1 MTMTCNLVEP
11 TPRRRVRR
19 VFSCGALGLFAFAFV
34 SAANP
39 PLPSAA
45 TASAADTPIVLV
57 QATTTLPTKVGAV
70 PASPMEEPIRLLTA
84 AKQAMADV
92 KDYSCVLVKKEK
104 MGDKP
109 PIENVMTLK
118 VRAEPFAVNL
128 RFVEPKALAG
138 QEVVYV
144 AGKNDGKMRVKSAG
158 FLGNLGFV
166 SLDPADARAKATS
179 KHGITES
186 GLANMIERFVVG
198 WDKERKVNVTKVR
211 LADYEFNKRK
221 CTRVETIHLENPE
234 NQFLFYRSVVF
245 FDKETHLP
253 IRVECYDWPAKDGD
267 AGELVE
273 VFSYVNLRLNVG
285 VGDEVFDH

>member
-1 MTMTCNLVEP
+1 MTMLCNLVKQ
-11 TPRRRVRR
+11 TPRRRWRR
-19 VFSCGALGLFAFAFV
+19 VFSFGALGLFACACV

-39 PLPSAA
+39 LPPSVRNAA
-45 TASAADTPIVLV
+45 AGETPIVLA
-57 QATTTLPTKVGAV
+57 QATTTAPMKAGTA
-70 PASPMEEPIRLLTA
+70 ATSPMDEPIRLLA
-84 AKQAMADV
+84 EAKKAMEGV

-109 PIENVMTLK
+109 AVENVMSLK
-118 VRAEPFAVNL
+118 VRAEPFGVNL
-128 RFVEPKALAG
+128 RWVEPKAMVG
-138 QEVVYV
+138 QEAVYV

-186 GLANMIERFVVG
+186 GLANMIERFVIG

-253 IRVECYDWPAKDGD
+253 IRVECYDWPTKDGD